1 MKWRVCK
8 LSFGRSCQKMSGPYY
23 IRQFKT
29 TVLLPEIN
37 PSNYKWRDIPMI
49 PTYILRVELF
59 WTKTSTWQYLF
70 ETNLK
75 YNGKKGLS
83 LHAWYSR
90 VFAVLKFVSCQ
101 FVYRFLECCNIR
113 FRSFCKIK
121 KWKSMFVSFWNLS
134 DGAICRAI
142 TMEWKMKFFYS
153 TSK

>member
-1 MKWRVCK
+1 
-8 LSFGRSCQKMSGPYY
+8 MSGPYY

-90 VFAVLKFVSCQ
+90 VFAVVKFVSCQ

-113 FRSFCKIK
+113 FRSFCKK
-121 KWKSMFVSFWNLS
+121 K
-134 DGAICRAI
+134 
-142 TMEWKMKFFYS
+142 KMKINVCFFLKSIRWGHMQSYYNGMKNENFLFNIKIVR
-153 TSK
+153 TR

>member
-23 IRQFKT
+23 LRQFKT

-59 WTKTSTWQYLF
+59 WTKTSTWHYLF

-75 YNGKKGLS
+75 YKGNNGFS
-83 LHAWYSR
+83 LPAWYSR
-90 VFAVLKFVSCQ
+90 VFAVVKFVSCQ
-101 FVYRFLECCNIR
+101 FVYRFLECCNLR
-113 FRSFCKIK
+113 FRSFWKK
-121 KWKSMFVSFWNLS
+121 KWKLMFVSFWNIS

>member
-1 MKWRVCK
+1 
-8 LSFGRSCQKMSGPYY
+8 MSGPYY

-113 FRSFCKIK
+113 FRSFCKKKK

-142 TMEWKMKFFYS
+142 TMEWKMKFFLFNIKIVR
-153 TSK
+153 TG